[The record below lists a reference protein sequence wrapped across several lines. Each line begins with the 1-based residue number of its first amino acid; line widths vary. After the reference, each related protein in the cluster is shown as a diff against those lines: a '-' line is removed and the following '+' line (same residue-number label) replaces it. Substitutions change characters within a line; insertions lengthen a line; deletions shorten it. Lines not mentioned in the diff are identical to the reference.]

1 MEISLNN
8 IEYAAPTPVTGLW
21 FAIQKLKTEQEKRV
35 IEITKMWDEIKPF
48 ENKEDLD
55 GVAIDKLEK
64 AMVDLNKKTEANKR
78 ILLETKIK
86 IIVDT
91 FKNPP
96 ITQEMI
102 FEYLP
107 LQDVSREYEKIENCL
122 NDIVIGRTA
131 ELPKE

>member
-8 IEYAAPTPVTGLW
+8 IEYATPTPVTGLW
-21 FAIQKLKTEQEKRV
+21 FAIQKL
-35 IEITKMWDEIKPF
+35 
-48 ENKEDLD
+48 
-55 GVAIDKLEK
+55 
-64 AMVDLNKKTEANKR
+64 KTEANKR

-91 FKNPP
+91 FKNPA

-122 NDIVIGRTA
+122 NDIVIARTA